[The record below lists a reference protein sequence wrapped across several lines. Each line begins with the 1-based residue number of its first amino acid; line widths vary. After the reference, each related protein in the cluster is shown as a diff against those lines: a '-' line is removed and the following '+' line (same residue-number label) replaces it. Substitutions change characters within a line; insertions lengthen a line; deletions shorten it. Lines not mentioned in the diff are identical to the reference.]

1 MRIINKILLLTII
14 LSSSYSAFS
23 QNLTLVTGLWE
34 PFKMDSKGTTV
45 GLDIDIIDALQKETG
60 LVITVE
66 RAPWTEC
73 YSRMEDGSADMMI
86 GLLYNSE
93 ATRYIQYIKKPYL
106 ILQPTF
112 FSNTVSMDID
122 IYNKLYRYKIGYI
135 KNRYYFNEFNSD
147 EELKKVLGKSD
158 EELINMLTNGDIDI
172 IAGTDIQ
179 MKYKLK
185 QMNLLDSIIPTL
197 YTPSEHKKLYIG
209 LSKKSGASENRELIE
224 NAVRK
229 LTSDGVIESITR
241 KYTKKD

>member
-34 PFKMDSKGTTV
+34 PFKMDSNGTTV

-66 RAPWTEC
+66 RAPWAEC

-86 GLLYNSE
+86 GLLYNNE
-93 ATRYIQYIKKPYL
+93 ATRYIEYIKKPYL

-122 IYNKLYRYKIGYI
+122 IYNRLYRYKIGYI
-135 KNRYYFNEFNSD
+135 KNRYYFNRFNSD
-147 EELKKVLGKSD
+147 EELTKVLGKND
-158 EELINMLTNGDIDI
+158 EELIDMLKAEDIDI

-185 QMNLLDSIIPTL
+185 QMNLLDSITPTL
-197 YTPSEHKKLYIG
+197 YTPEENKKLYIG
-209 LSKKSGASENRELIE
+209 LSKKSGASENRKLIE
-224 NAVRK
+224 NAIKK
-229 LTSDGVIESITR
+229 LIRDEVIESITK